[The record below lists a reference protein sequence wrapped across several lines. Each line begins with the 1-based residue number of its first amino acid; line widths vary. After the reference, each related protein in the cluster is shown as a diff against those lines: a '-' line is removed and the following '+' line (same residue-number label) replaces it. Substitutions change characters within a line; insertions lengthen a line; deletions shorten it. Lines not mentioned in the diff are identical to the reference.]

1 MTVGA
6 AGGSFIAVCYSHY
19 PGAGLSHS
27 SPGGSCMVQGVDLM
41 SLHVQCFFS
50 GNKKNQNHATM
61 LQNFAEN
68 AGREGG
74 QSEYLIYIF

>member
-1 MTVGA
+1 
-6 AGGSFIAVCYSHY
+6 
-19 PGAGLSHS
+19 
-27 SPGGSCMVQGVDLM
+27 MVQGVDLM